1 MQKKKMTLLDYKN
14 IAVKIAEL
22 EKQGDEAAINEY
34 FLQVLS
40 EYSPTLIELSIID
53 EVVQEI
59 LEHPPKEDET

>member
-1 MQKKKMTLLDYKN
+1 MTLLDYKN